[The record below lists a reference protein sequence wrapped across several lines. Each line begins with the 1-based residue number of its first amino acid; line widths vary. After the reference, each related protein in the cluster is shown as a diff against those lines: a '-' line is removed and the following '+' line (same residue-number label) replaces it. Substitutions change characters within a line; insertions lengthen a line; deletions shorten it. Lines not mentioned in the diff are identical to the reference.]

1 MNITDFARKYRL
13 KLKSDCVA
21 GIKIIFGRT
30 GQIYEY
36 DLDHLCVMFILHC
49 DAEPS
54 PRTWHSARSKCV
66 AAGMTLRQNADAE
79 GCLSFD
85 PVNEEQ
91 AHLAIKV
98 AGVKR
103 IRNLSEELRLD
114 LVDRAAHARRVRD
127 GLIKDEGSAP

>member
-1 MNITDFARKYRL
+1 MNITEFARKYRL

-36 DLDHLCVMFILHC
+36 ALDLLCVMFVLPC
-49 DAEPS
+49 DATPS
-54 PRTWHSARSKCV
+54 PRIWHSARTKCV
-66 AAGMTLRQNADAE
+66 AAGMTLRQNGDAE

-85 PVNEEQ
+85 SENEVH

-103 IRNLSEELRLD
+103 IRNLSEELRSD
-114 LVDRAAHARRVRD
+114 LVDRAAHARRVRN
-127 GLIKDEGSAP
+127 GLIKNEGSAL